1 MVRNVLAVIL
11 GFIVGWVVFTA
22 IQTLSHLV
30 FPPAVPLDT
39 NDLESIRRYMESL
52 TPAMYAIVLAGYAIG
67 SFAAGLLIGKI
78 AESKGNLIPI
88 IVGGFFTIGW
98 ILNLI
103 MLPHPIW
110 VAVLGFFMY
119 IPFTILGKNLTAG
132 PATVAAGAGMSSGA
146 AAAEAGVSEGIVEAG
161 SGMPMDV
168 EVPEASRSDEEE

>member
-1 MVRNVLAVIL
+1 MVRNILAAIL
-11 GFIVGWVVFTA
+11 GLIVGWVVFTA
-22 IQTLSHLV
+22 IQALSHLV
-30 FPPAVPLDT
+30 FPPTVPLDT
-39 NDLESIRRYMESL
+39 NNLESIKAYMESL
-52 TPAMYAIVLAGYAIG
+52 TPAMYAVVLGGYAIG

-132 PATVAAGAGMSSGA
+132 PDFIGAEAGMSSD
-146 AAAEAGVSEGIVEAG
+146 AAEADAGISDKVVEAG
-161 SGMPMDV
+161 SGLSMD
-168 EVPEASRSDEEE
+168 VPEATGSADEEE

>member
-1 MVRNVLAVIL
+1 MVRNILAAIL
-11 GFIVGWVVFTA
+11 GLIVGWVVFTA
-22 IQTLSHLV
+22 IQTIGTLV
-30 FPPAVPLDT
+30 FPPPVALDT
-39 NDLESIRRYMESL
+39 NNLDSIKAYMESL
-52 TPAMYAIVLAGYAIG
+52 SPAMYGVVLAGYAIG

-88 IVGGFFTIGW
+88 IVGGLFTIGW

-132 PATVAAGAGMSSGA
+132 SGTVAADAGLSSDV
-146 AAAEAGVSEGIVEAG
+146 AAAEAGIGGDLEEAG
-161 SGMPMDV
+161 SGLSMD
-168 EVPEASRSDEEE
+168 ASDVSDSEGGSNS